1 MCDVHK
7 TLLAALTKHL
17 PGITELEFM
26 DNFRSAFAKFEKP
39 GQAEELAAKTGEFH
53 IAGEPVTTATKNK
66 QGEQKNE
73 LFIAM
78 NVKRMLFSIFK
89 AEYEGLTT
97 LAWNPSMTYA
107 LAEFKKITFGSAAQD
122 RGGIMVHGQRA
133 QISGE
138 VYEATLPNIHGQ
150 ELVFQLLKQQYPG
163 LQSIKWAE
171 DKKSA
176 DVSFFSKEQMDAAA
190 AQGSL
195 RMANTSC
202 KIVTMDQVGHSK
214 KDRPERPKG
223 GTGGKG
229 GKGGGKIGK
238 KRESLEA

>member
-1 MCDVHK
+1 MSDATEAQKRPAEDAESEEAPKPKRIRVPRPKAKRAQGIWVLMCDVHK

-89 AEYEGLTT
+89 AEYEGCV
-97 LAWNPSMTYA
+97 LA
-107 LAEFKKITFGSAAQD
+107 
-122 RGGIMVHGQRA
+122 
-133 QISGE
+133 
-138 VYEATLPNIHGQ
+138 
-150 ELVFQLLKQQYPG
+150 
-163 LQSIKWAE
+163 
-171 DKKSA
+171 
-176 DVSFFSKEQMDAAA
+176 
-190 AQGSL
+190 
-195 RMANTSC
+195 
-202 KIVTMDQVGHSK
+202 
-214 KDRPERPKG
+214 
-223 GTGGKG
+223 
-229 GKGGGKIGK
+229 
-238 KRESLEA
+238 